1 MPRDTYI
8 INLAFDTWQNQVW
21 FCDTV
26 QDECSDRRWSDAK
39 QTLEDVGERCSN
51 ASDFFNEAVKHFEEY
66 GFVRIQK

>member
-1 MPRDTYI
+1 MLRGTYI

-21 FCDTV
+21 FCDTL
-26 QDECSDRRWSDAK
+26 QDDCSDRRWADAK

-51 ASDFFNEAVKHFEEY
+51 ASEFFNETVKHFEEY

>member
-1 MPRDTYI
+1 MRRDTYI

-21 FCDTV
+21 FCDTL
-26 QDECSDRRWSDAK
+26 QDDSSDRRWSDAK

-51 ASDFFNEAVKHFEEY
+51 ASDFFGEAVKHFEEY

>member
-8 INLAFDTWQNQVW
+8 INLAFDAWQNQVW

-26 QDECSDRRWSDAK
+26 QDDCSDRRWSDAK
-39 QTLEDVGERCSN
+39 QTLEDIGEHCSN